1 MVMFFMA
8 LAQTASGVYK
18 DMYKWRIPGLGMSAA
33 LIAAV
38 ISVPRLIFTILGSSF
53 IVSEH
58 PFSLADFV
66 FVIFI
71 ITLMAKIKED
81 AQRPAVSQEQ
91 ENKAE

>member
-1 MVMFFMA
+1 MVLFFMA

-18 DMYKWRIPGLGMSAA
+18 DPFKWRIPGFGLSAG

-38 ISVPRLIFTILGSSF
+38 ISVPRLIFTFVNNSLINSS
-53 IVSEH
+53 H

-71 ITLMAKIKED
+71 LTLMVKIKED
-81 AQRPAVSQEQ
+81 AKSPATS
-91 ENKAE
+91 AE